1 MEPKPSDPTR
11 PTRPRTDADR
21 HPRAEDDADGRRDG
35 GGGAPAAPPTDADRA
50 SDQQERELASGEENP
65 S

>member
-11 PTRPRTDADR
+11 PPTDADR
-21 HPRAEDDADGRRDG
+21 HRRSEDDADGRRDG

-50 SDQQERELASGEENP
+50 SEQQERELESGEENP